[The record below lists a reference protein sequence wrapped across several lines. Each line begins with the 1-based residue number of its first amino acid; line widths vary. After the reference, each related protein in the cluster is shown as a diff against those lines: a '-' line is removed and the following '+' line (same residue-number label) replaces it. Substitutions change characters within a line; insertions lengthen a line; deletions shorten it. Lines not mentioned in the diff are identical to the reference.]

1 MRFSSSFKVGILT
14 LAGLIILLFSI
25 MWVKGRSLSAG
36 ERQEIIF
43 KDVNG
48 MRAGSGV
55 QMMGL
60 RVGQVEEI
68 IPVIEKDETYV
79 KLRFVITEKGL
90 TIPKASTFSIQQ
102 SGLIGEQFLEIT
114 PPKIRTVY
122 VPMVSDNNI
131 LLKDDKVEILLDKEY
146 HDVGLVKDIQV
157 ISNQL
162 VPVLQ
167 RSRINTKY
175 AYKVNYIINLPGL
188 IMPDIMTGKISSVNG
203 EKKLRL
209 ATFDGTELP
218 YPKQTSPY
226 TVIEPMRIADF
237 LDLQYKAAESLTET
251 TLKVNEL
258 LSEDVIVELKDT
270 INNVKVLTA
279 KASSTMDKAEKLLE
293 TSQKDLDNLMTMAKD
308 VTDNFNKISDNINSV
323 IGDVEFKKNFMTT
336 TESIGKLA
344 DNLNKVLDKTD
355 SQKMAEDL
363 QIIMRNLNDITTY
376 VDTMTKDDNLKLE
389 LLTTVRDIDKAMKDL
404 SNAMTLVNK
413 MTPDQKTQIEHIVSD
428 TAVTTSN
435 LRKFSEKLNKRF
447 LLFRLMF

>member
-36 ERQEIIF
+36 ERLEITF

-68 IPVIEKDETYV
+68 IPVVEKDETYV
-79 KLRFVITEKGL
+79 KLKFVITEKGL
-90 TIPKASTFSIQQ
+90 KIPKASTFSIQQ

-122 VPMVSDNNI
+122 VPLVSDNNI
-131 LLKDDKVEILLDKEY
+131 LLKEDKVESLLDKQY

-157 ISNQL
+157 ISTQL
-162 VPVLQ
+162 VPILQ
-167 RSRINTKY
+167 RSKINTKY
-175 AYKVNYIINLPGL
+175 SYKVSYIINMPGL
-188 IMPDIMTGKISSVNG
+188 IIPDIMTGKIVIKDG
-203 EKKLRL
+203 EKKLRIS
-209 ATFDGTELP
+209 TFDGTELP
-218 YPKQTSPY
+218 YPNQTSPY

-237 LDLQYKAAESLTET
+237 LDLQYKAAESLTVT
-251 TLKVNEL
+251 TLKVNEI

-270 INNVKVLTA
+270 IKNIKVVTA
-279 KASSTMDKAEKLLE
+279 KASTTMDKAEKLLE
-293 TSQKDLDNLMTMAKD
+293 TSQKDLDEIMEMAEE
-308 VTDNFNKISDNINSV
+308 VTTNFNKISENINNV
-323 IGDVEFKKNFMTT
+323 IGDADFKKTFMTT
-336 TESIGKLA
+336 TESLGKLS
-344 DNLNKVLDKTD
+344 DNLNNILDKTD

-363 QIIMRNLNDITTY
+363 QVIMRNLNDITTY
-376 VDTMTKDDNLKLE
+376 VDTMTKDEKLKLE
-389 LLTTVRDIDKAMKDL
+389 LMTTVRDIDKAMKDL

-428 TAVTTSN
+428 TAATTAN

>member
-14 LAGLIILLFSI
+14 LTGLIILLFSI
-25 MWVKGRSLSAG
+25 LWVKGRSLSAG
-36 ERQEIIF
+36 ERMEIIF

-68 IPVIEKDETYV
+68 IPVIEKDSSYV
-79 KLRFVITEKGL
+79 KLRFVITQKGL
-90 TIPKASTFSIQQ
+90 KIPRASTFSIQQ

-122 VPMVSDNNI
+122 VPVYSDNNI
-131 LLKDDKVEILLDKEY
+131 LLQNDNVELKMEKKY
-146 HDVGLVKDIQV
+146 YDVGSVKNIQV

-162 VPVLQ
+162 VPILQ
-167 RSRINTKY
+167 RSKISTKY
-175 AYKVNYIINLPGL
+175 AYKVSYIIDLPGL
-188 IMPDIMTGKISSVNG
+188 ILPDIMTGKIVSING

-209 ATFDGTELP
+209 DTFDGTELP
-218 YPKQTSPY
+218 YPHQSSIY
-226 TVIEPMRIADF
+226 TVVEPMRISDF

-251 TLKVNEL
+251 TLKVNEI

-270 INNVKVLTA
+270 IKNIKIVTG

-293 TSQKDLDNLMTMAKD
+293 NSQGDLQKVMVMAED
-308 VTDNFNKISDNINSV
+308 VTNNFNQIAENVNNI
-323 IGDVEFKKNFMTT
+323 IGDEKFKNDVMNT
-336 TESIGKLA
+336 TESVGKLA
-344 DNLNKVLDKTD
+344 KNLNNILDKTD

-376 VDTMTKDDNLKLE
+376 VNTMTKDDKLKAQLMN
-389 LLTTVRDIDKAMKDL
+389 TIKDVDKAMCEL
-404 SNAMTLVNK
+404 SNAMTVVNK
-413 MTPDQKTQIEHIVSD
+413 MTKEQKAQIENIVSN